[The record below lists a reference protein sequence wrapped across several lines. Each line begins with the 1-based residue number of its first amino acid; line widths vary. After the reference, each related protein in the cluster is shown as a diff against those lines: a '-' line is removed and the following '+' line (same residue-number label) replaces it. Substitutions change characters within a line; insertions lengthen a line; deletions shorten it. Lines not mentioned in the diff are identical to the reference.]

1 VISQQQPVVD
11 QAGAALGSPRC
22 LLPGAEL
29 LGQAEGSGLR
39 EPPYLIR
46 RPDGQVV
53 QVSRL
58 LYLVARYAEPNRDLA
73 EVGRLAGGE
82 MELRITADQVR
93 YLLDEK
99 LHPLGVV
106 SGPDGSLPRLERVQ
120 PLFGLRHRVGVIRPA
135 AVRWIG
141 RVFSPLFL
149 PPVMAAVLAGLLAF
163 DVWLATS
170 HGIGRGLSYV
180 IQKPSLA
187 LLLFFLAYAS
197 LAFHEFGHAA
207 ACRYGGGKPGAI
219 GVGVYVVWPVFYTDV
234 TDSYRF
240 SKRGRLR
247 TDLGGVYFNGIF
259 ALALAGLYLATGFE
273 PLLLAVL
280 SQHLLVFDQFL
291 PWLRL
296 DGYYVVADLVG
307 VADLFARIRPV
318 VRTLMPGRRP
328 DPRVDE
334 LKPWARRAVKIWV
347 VTTVLA
353 LAGGAT
359 LLFANAARYVD
370 SAWQSLHFQAQLVG
384 EGVRSSDAFMA
395 LASGIDVVMLLLPVA
410 GFLLTYLMLCRG
422 AGSALAVSRA
432 RRAVRRRGRRR
443 LKVAKVSP
451 SGAYAGARTRVTL
464 RAKR

>member
-1 VISQQQPVVD
+1 MTTETTTRDAGQSS
-11 QAGAALGSPRC
+11 AGARG

-58 LYLVARYAEPNRDLA
+58 LYLVVRHAEPNRDLA
-73 EVGRLAGGE
+73 EIGRRVGHE
-82 MELRITADQVR
+82 MELRITADQIR

-106 SGPDGSLPRLERVQ
+106 TGPDGRLPRLERVQ
-120 PLFGLRHRVGVIRPA
+120 PLFGLRHRVGVIRPR
-135 AVRWIG
+135 AVRGIA

-149 PPVMAAVLAGLLAF
+149 PPVIAALVATLLAF
-163 DVWLATS
+163 DAWLVAS
-170 HGIGRGLSYV
+170 HGIGRGLSTV

-219 GVGVYVVWPVFYTDV
+219 GVGIYVVWPVFYTDV

-240 SKRGRLR
+240 DKRGRLR

-259 ALALAGLYLATGFE
+259 ALVLAGLYLATGFE

-280 SQHLLVFDQFL
+280 SQHLLVLDQFL

-318 VRTLMPGRRP
+318 MKSLMPGRRP
-328 DPRVDE
+328 DPRVEE

-347 VTTVLA
+347 VTTIVA
-353 LAGGAT
+353 LIGGAV
-359 LLFANAARYVD
+359 LLFANAPRYINT
-370 SAWQSLHFQAQLVG
+370 AWQSLQLQAHLVG
-384 EGVRSSDAFMA
+384 EGVRTADAFA
-395 LASGIDVVMLLLPVA
+395 TLASGINVVMLLLPVA
-410 GFLLTYLMLCRG
+410 GCLLTYVMICHA
-422 AGSALAVSRA
+422 AGSGLAISRA
-432 RRAVRRRGRRR
+432 RREVR
-443 LKVAKVSP
+443 LA
-451 SGAYAGARTRVTL
+451 AAA
-464 RAKR
+464 AAA

>member
-1 VISQQQPVVD
+1 MTTAAPSGNGIGAAMRPPRS
-11 QAGAALGSPRC
+11 AGART

-46 RPDGQVV
+46 RSDGQVV

-58 LYLVARYAEPNRDLA
+58 LYLVARHAEPDRDLSA
-73 EVGRLAGGE
+73 IGRLAGHE

-106 SGPDGSLPRLERVQ
+106 TGPDGSMPRLERVQ
-120 PLFGLRHRVGVIRPA
+120 PLFGLRHRAGVIRPA
-135 AVRWIG
+135 AVRWIA
-141 RVFSPLFL
+141 RAFSPFFL
-149 PPVMAAVLAGLLAF
+149 PAVIAAVLACLLAF
-163 DVWLATS
+163 DVWLVAS
-170 HGIGRGLSYV
+170 HGIGRGLSTV

-219 GVGVYVVWPVFYTDV
+219 GVGLYVVWPVFYTDV

-240 SKRGRLR
+240 DKRGRLR

-259 ALALAGLYLATGFE
+259 ALALAGLYLATGYE
-273 PLLLAVL
+273 PLLLAVI
-280 SQHLLVFDQFL
+280 SQHLLVLDQFL

-318 VRTLMPGRRP
+318 VKTLMPGRRP
-328 DPRVDE
+328 DPRVEE

-347 VTTVLA
+347 VTTVVA
-353 LAGGAT
+353 LIGGAV
-359 LLFANAARYVD
+359 LLFANAPRYID
-370 SAWQSLHFQAQLVG
+370 RAWQSLQVQTHLVA
-384 EGVRSSDAFMA
+384 EGVRSADAFTT
-395 LASGIDVVMLLLPVA
+395 LASGINVVMLFLPVA
-410 GFLLTYLMLCRG
+410 GFLLTYLMICRG
-422 AGSALAVSRA
+422 VGGALAVGQV
-432 RRAVRRRGRRR
+432 RRAASLAACRQPSSS
-443 LKVAKVSP
+443 APAYSAPQSP
-451 SGAYAGARTRVTL
+451 TG
-464 RAKR
+464 

>member
-1 VISQQQPVVD
+1 MISEAAPFRIESGAAERPPRS
-11 QAGAALGSPRC
+11 AGARS

-53 QVSRL
+53 QVSQL
-58 LYLVARYAEPNRDLA
+58 LYLVARYAEPDRDLSA
-73 EVGRLAGGE
+73 IGRLAGRE
-82 MELRITADQVR
+82 MELRITDDQVR

-106 SGPDGSLPRLERVQ
+106 TGPDGSTPRLERVQ
-120 PLFGLRHRVGVIRPA
+120 PIFGLRHRVGVIRPR

-149 PPVMAAVLAGLLAF
+149 PPVIAAMLASLLAF
-163 DVWLATS
+163 DAWLVAS
-170 HGIGRGLSYV
+170 GGIGRGLSTV

-187 LLLFFLAYAS
+187 LLLFVLAYAS

-219 GVGVYVVWPVFYTDV
+219 GVGLYVVWPVFYTDV

-240 SKRGRLR
+240 DKRGRLR
-247 TDLGGVYFNGIF
+247 TDLGGIYFNFIF
-259 ALALAGLYLATGFE
+259 AVALAGLYLATGFE

-280 SQHLLVFDQFL
+280 SQHLLVLDQFL

-307 VADLFARIRPV
+307 VADLFSRIRPV
-318 VRTLMPGRRP
+318 MKSLKPGRRP

-347 VTTVLA
+347 VTTVVA
-353 LAGGAT
+353 LIGGAG
-359 LLFANAARYVD
+359 LLFANAPRYLNT
-370 SAWQSLHFQAQLVG
+370 AWLSLHQQARLVG
-384 EGVRSSDAFMA
+384 EGVRSADAFTT
-395 LASGIDVVMLLLPVA
+395 LASAINVGMLLLPVV
-410 GFLLTYLMLCRG
+410 GFVLTYFMICRG
-422 AGSALAVSRA
+422 VGGALALGQA
-432 RRAVRRRGRRR
+432 RRAAR
-443 LKVAKVSP
+443 LAACRQPSSSAPAYSAPQSP
-451 SGAYAGARTRVTL
+451 TG
-464 RAKR
+464 

>member
-1 VISQQQPVVD
+1 VTSLAPVGNQV
-11 QAGAALGSPRC
+11 GAAPGSPRC

-53 QVSRL
+53 QLSRL
-58 LYLVARYAEPNRDLA
+58 LYLVARYAEPDRDLA
-73 EVGRLAGGE
+73 EIGRRAGRE
-82 MELRITADQVR
+82 MELRITAGQVR

-106 SGPDGSLPRLERVQ
+106 SGPDGSVPRLERVQ
-120 PLFGLRHRVGVIRPA
+120 PMFGLRTRTGVIRPK
-135 AVRWIG
+135 AVRSIG
-141 RVFSPLFL
+141 RVFSPMFL
-149 PPVMAAVLAGLLAF
+149 PPVIAAVLACLVAF
-163 DVWLATS
+163 DVWLVAS
-170 HGIGRGLSYV
+170 HGIGQGLSTV

-207 ACRYGGGKPGAI
+207 ACRYGGGSPGAI
-219 GVGVYVVWPVFYTDV
+219 GVGIYVVWPVFYTDV

-240 SKRGRLR
+240 DKRGRLR

-259 ALALAGLYLATGFE
+259 ALVLAALYLATGFE

-280 SQHLLVFDQFL
+280 SQHLLVLDQFL

-318 VRTLMPGRRP
+318 VKSLLPGRRP
-328 DPRVDE
+328 DPRVEE
-334 LKPWARRAVKIWV
+334 LKPWARRAVKVWV
-347 VTTVLA
+347 VTTLVTLVS
-353 LAGGAT
+353 GAA
-359 LLFANAARYVD
+359 LLFAHAPRYLD
-370 SAWQSLHFQAQLVG
+370 RAWQSLQIQAHLVG
-384 EGVRSSDAFMA
+384 DGVRSADVFAT
-395 LASGIDVVMLLLPVA
+395 LASGINVVMLLLPVA
-410 GFLLTYLMLCRG
+410 GFLLTYLMICRG

-432 RRAVRRRGRRR
+432 RRAVR
-443 LKVAKVSP
+443 LAAAAAS
-451 SGAYAGARTRVTL
+451 A
-464 RAKR
+464 

>member
-1 VISQQQPVVD
+1 MTTEITLRDAGQPS
-11 QAGAALGSPRC
+11 AGARC

-73 EVGRLAGGE
+73 EIGRRAGGE
-82 MELRITADQVR
+82 MELRITGEQVG

-106 SGPDGSLPRLERVQ
+106 SGADGTPPKLERVQ
-120 PLFGLRHRVGVIRPA
+120 PMFGLRTRTGVIRPG
-135 AVRWIG
+135 AVRSIA
-141 RVFSPLFL
+141 RVFSPLFQ
-149 PPVMAAVLAGLLAF
+149 PAVIAAVLACLLAF
-163 DVWLATS
+163 DGWVVAS
-170 HGIGRGLSYV
+170 HGIGRGLSTV

-219 GVGVYVVWPVFYTDV
+219 GVGIYVVWPVFYTDV

-240 SKRGRLR
+240 NKRGRLR
-247 TDLGGVYFNGIF
+247 TDLGGIYFNGIF
-259 ALALAGLYLATGFE
+259 ALGLAALYLATGFE
-273 PLLLAVL
+273 PLLLAVI
-280 SQHLLVFDQFL
+280 SQHLLVLDQFL

-318 VRTLMPGRRP
+318 VKSLMPGRRT

-347 VTTVLA
+347 VTTVVA
-353 LAGGAT
+353 LVGGAV
-359 LLFANAARYVD
+359 LLFANAPRYLD
-370 SAWQSLHFQAQLVG
+370 RAWQSLQLQAHLVG
-384 EGVRSSDAFMA
+384 QGVHSADVFMT
-395 LASGIDVVMLLLPVA
+395 LASGINVAMLFLPVA
-410 GFLLTYLMLCRG
+410 GFLLTYVMICRG
-422 AGSALAVSRA
+422 AGSALAVGRA
-432 RRAVRRRGRRR
+432 RRAVRM
-443 LKVAKVSP
+443 A
-451 SGAYAGARTRVTL
+451 AAA
-464 RAKR
+464 AAA

>member
-1 VISQQQPVVD
+1 VISEAAPFRTEG
-11 QAGAALGSPRC
+11 GAATWPPRSTGARS

-58 LYLVARYAEPNRDLA
+58 LHLVARYAEPNRDLA
-73 EVGRLAGGE
+73 EIGRRAGDE
-82 MELRITADQVR
+82 MDVRITADQVR

-106 SGPDGSLPRLERVQ
+106 TGADGSVPHLERVQ
-120 PLFGLRHRVGVIRPA
+120 PLFGLRHRVGVIRPG
-135 AVRWIG
+135 AVRSIG
-141 RVFSPLFL
+141 RAFSPLFL
-149 PPVMAAVLAGLLAF
+149 PPVIVAVLASLVAF
-163 DVWLATS
+163 DVWTVAS
-170 HGIGRGLSYV
+170 HGIGRGLTDV

-187 LLLFFLAYAS
+187 LLLFFIAYAS

-207 ACRYGGGKPGAI
+207 ACRYGGGTPGAI

-240 SKRGRLR
+240 SKGGRLR

-259 ALALAGLYLATGFE
+259 ALALAALYLATGFE
-273 PLLLAVL
+273 LLLLAVIY
-280 SQHLLVFDQFL
+280 QHLMVLDQFL

-318 VRTLMPGRRP
+318 VRTLIPGRRP
-328 DPRVDE
+328 DPRVEE
-334 LKPWARRAVKIWV
+334 LKPYARRAVKIWV
-347 VTTVLA
+347 VTTVVA
-353 LAGGAT
+353 LLGGAVW
-359 LLFANAARYVD
+359 LFANAPRYLD
-370 SAWQSLHFQAQLVG
+370 TAWRSLQVQAQLVG
-384 EGVRSSDAFMA
+384 EGFRSADAFTT
-395 LASGIDVVMLLLPVA
+395 LASGINVFMLLLPVA
-410 GFLLTYLMLCRG
+410 GFLVTYVMLCRG
-422 AGSALAVSRA
+422 AGGALAVGRE
-432 RRAVRRRGRRR
+432 RAVRRS
-443 LKVAKVSP
+443 LA
-451 SGAYAGARTRVTL
+451 AR
-464 RAKR
+464 

>member
-1 VISQQQPVVD
+1 MRPPRS
-11 QAGAALGSPRC
+11 AAART

-46 RPDGQVV
+46 RSDGQVV

-58 LYLVARYAEPNRDLA
+58 LYLVARHAEPDRDLSA
-73 EVGRLAGGE
+73 IGRLAGHE

-106 SGPDGSLPRLERVQ
+106 TGPDGSMPRLERVQ
-120 PLFGLRHRVGVIRPA
+120 PLFGLRHRTGVIRPA
-135 AVRWIG
+135 AVRWIA
-141 RVFSPLFL
+141 RAFSPFFL
-149 PPVMAAVLAGLLAF
+149 PAVIAAVLACLLAF
-163 DVWLATS
+163 DVWLVAS
-170 HGIGRGLSYV
+170 HGIGRGLSTV

-219 GVGVYVVWPVFYTDV
+219 GVGLYVVWPVFYTDV

-240 SKRGRLR
+240 DKRGRLR

-259 ALALAGLYLATGFE
+259 ALALAGLYLATGYE
-273 PLLLAVL
+273 PLLLAVI
-280 SQHLLVFDQFL
+280 SQHLLVLDQFL

-318 VRTLMPGRRP
+318 VKTLMPGRRP
-328 DPRVDE
+328 DPRVEE

-347 VTTVLA
+347 VTTVVA
-353 LAGGAT
+353 LIGGAV
-359 LLFANAARYVD
+359 LLFANAPRYID
-370 SAWQSLHFQAQLVG
+370 RAWQSLQVQTHLVA
-384 EGVRSSDAFMA
+384 EGVRSADAFTT
-395 LASGIDVVMLLLPVA
+395 LASGINVVMLFLPVA
-410 GFLLTYLMLCRG
+410 GFLLTYLMICRG
-422 AGSALAVSRA
+422 VGGALAVGQV
-432 RRAVRRRGRRR
+432 RRAASLAACRQPSSS
-443 LKVAKVSP
+443 APAYSAPQSP
-451 SGAYAGARTRVTL
+451 TG
-464 RAKR
+464 

>member
-1 VISQQQPVVD
+1 MTTAAPSGNQM
-11 QAGAALGSPRC
+11 GAALRPPLSAGARS
-22 LLPGAEL
+22 LLPGAKL

-39 EPPYLIR
+39 EPPFLIR

-58 LYLVARYAEPNRDLA
+58 LYLVARHAEPDRDLSA
-73 EVGRLAGGE
+73 IGRLAGDE
-82 MELRITADQVR
+82 MQLRITADQVR

-106 SGPDGSLPRLERVQ
+106 TGPDGSLPRLEQVQ
-120 PLFGLRHRVGVIRPA
+120 PIFGLRHRVGVIRPR

-149 PPVMAAVLAGLLAF
+149 PPVIAAVLASLLTF
-163 DVWLATS
+163 DVWLVAS
-170 HGIGRGLSYV
+170 GGIGRGLSTV
-180 IQKPSLA
+180 IEKPSLA
-187 LLLFFLAYAS
+187 LLLFVLAYAS

-207 ACRYGGGKPGAI
+207 ACRYGRGTPGAI
-219 GVGVYVVWPVFYTDV
+219 GVGLYVVWPVFYTDV

-240 SKRGRLR
+240 DKRGRLR

-259 ALALAGLYLATGFE
+259 AVVLAGLYLATGFE

-280 SQHLLVFDQFL
+280 SQHLLVLDQFL

-307 VADLFARIRPV
+307 VADLFSRIRPV
-318 VRTLMPGRRP
+318 MKSLKPGRRP

-347 VTTVLA
+347 VTTVVA
-353 LAGGAT
+353 LIGGAV
-359 LLFANAARYVD
+359 LLFANAPRYVNT
-370 SAWQSLHFQAQLVG
+370 AWQSLHLQAHLVG
-384 EGVRSSDAFMA
+384 QGFRSADAFTT
-395 LASGIDVVMLLLPVA
+395 LASAINVAMLLLPVV
-410 GFLLTYLMLCRG
+410 GFLLTYLMICRG
-422 AGSALAVSRA
+422 VGGALAVGQA
-432 RRAVRRRGRRR
+432 RRAATLAACRQ
-443 LKVAKVSP
+443 P
-451 SGAYAGARTRVTL
+451 SSSAPAYSAPQSHTG
-464 RAKR
+464 